1 MVGMAQISDEIRLV
15 SHGFLSLSKGV
26 SLAKGK
32 LHEVQG
38 RSAKGFALSV
48 AARTSGPVIWITGKY
63 TSDRLLPAGVSA
75 FMSPGRIILISV
87 LDRQEALW
95 SAEQALRTPGAD
107 CVVVELGEGPDLRE
121 SRRLQIAAEETGG
134 VALALIARRAQT
146 SAAHTRWS
154 CEPACDAARPSR
166 WGLSKSKD
174 GQQGRWAVAYPDR
187 RRGEHAPD
195 LVPLAAASAA

>member
-38 RSAKGFALSV
+38 RSARGFALSV

-63 TSDRLLPAGVSA
+63 T
-75 FMSPGRIILISV
+75 SV

-154 CEPACDAARPSR
+154 CEPACDVARPSR
-166 WGLSKSKD
+166 WGLSKSKN